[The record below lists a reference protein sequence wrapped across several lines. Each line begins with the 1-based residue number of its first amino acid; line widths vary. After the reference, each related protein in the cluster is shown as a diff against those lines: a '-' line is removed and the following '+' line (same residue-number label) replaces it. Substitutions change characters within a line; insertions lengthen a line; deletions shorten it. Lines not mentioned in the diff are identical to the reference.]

1 MQQTTILKNAYPGNG
16 VPDRTEPPVDE
27 ACAGGTSKG
36 IRRVRDQSFG
46 GDAHHVVPVDA
57 FGVGIER
64 ASPAV
69 TDVSQASV
77 APT

>member
-1 MQQTTILKNAYPGNG
+1 MHIPETASPTGQS
-16 VPDRTEPPVDE
+16 PPSMKR
-27 ACAGGTSKG
+27 ALAGPPRG

>member
-1 MQQTTILKNAYPGNG
+1 MKRALAG
-16 VPDRTEPPVDE
+16 PPR
-27 ACAGGTSKG
+27 G